1 MQPQQQQQP
10 TVIVVK
16 EAATCPEEGLSF
28 LKVRSAPP
36 FATVQANGKTIG
48 ETPIDGYVQLP
59 AGKIHLE
66 VIHRLY
72 KPIDTLIY
80 LSPTERKE
88 IHLVFPPESGSFPG
102 L

>member
-1 MQPQQQQQP
+1 MPQQP

-16 EAATCPEEGLSF
+16 ETTACPEEGIAF

-59 AGKIHLE
+59 AGKVHLE
-66 VIHRLY
+66 IIHRLY
-72 KPIDTLIY
+72 KPIDTLVY
-80 LSPTERKE
+80 LSPTERRE
-88 IHLVFPPESGSFPG
+88 IHLAFPAEQGVFPG